1 VRPCLP
7 KRTLA
12 GWLFLI
18 FLLCGLIHSTHALG
32 QANVHHGRF
41 SNIHYEEA
49 GHLERFAQKVQ
60 PGAMTLSLNQ
70 IFMGNSKLAPEAK
83 AGRYVDQLFQ
93 RVQAILEMPKP
104 DLKVEIRLF
113 RDQPAL
119 SEAFEKIAGRATQAP
134 AFYWKE
140 SNTIYLHLEQISTGI
155 LAHEMAH
162 AVISHYFIIPPPEKI
177 SELLCQYVDREVSR
191 GNF

>member
-1 VRPCLP
+1 
-7 KRTLA
+7 
-12 GWLFLI
+12 LI

-32 QANVHHGRF
+32 QANVHRGRF
-41 SNIHYEEA
+41 SNIHYEEP
-49 GHLERFAQKVQ
+49 GLLERFAQKVQ
-60 PGAMTLSLNQ
+60 PGALTLSLNQ
-70 IFMGNSKLAPEAK
+70 IFMGNAKLTPEAK

-93 RVQAILEMPKP
+93 RVQSILEMPKP
-104 DLKVEIRLF
+104 DMKVEIQIF
-113 RDQPAL
+113 ENQSAL
-119 SEAFEKIAGRATQAP
+119 SKAFEKITGRPTQAP

-140 SNTIYLHLEQISTGI
+140 NNTIYLHLEQISTGI

-177 SELLCQYVDREVSR
+177 SELLCQYVDREVSK